1 MKIEKLFPV
10 EMKIVICQGKML
22 EVINEK
28 IFQMLIIISFVAC
41 YVVENF
47 MVISPDFFPL
57 GFFDKLPDFFSR
69 EFLREESG
77 REFVLDKTQDLGE
90 EFCFSPDFGE

>member
-10 EMKIVICQGKML
+10 ETKIVICQGKML
-22 EVINEK
+22 EVINEE
-28 IFQMLIIISFVAC
+28 IFQMLIIISVVAC

-57 GFFDKLPDFFSR
+57 GFFDKLPDFFLVISSR
-69 EFLREESG
+69 GIWERICS
-77 REFVLDKTQDLGE
+77 
-90 EFCFSPDFGE
+90 

>member
-10 EMKIVICQGKML
+10 ETKIVICQGKML
-22 EVINEK
+22 EVINEE
-28 IFQMLIIISFVAC
+28 IFQMLIIISVVAC

-69 EFLREESG
+69 DFFARNLGENLFLIK
-77 REFVLDKTQDLGE
+77 LWDLGE